1 MYITK
6 THISFYNL
14 KYEAKIVFL
23 YLWQNRMLNKWI
35 MHYILDGTCDN
46 SRSKKN
52 EFYEL
57 KSNDIEKNTIEQE
70 SFVSLIKVLRSSG
83 VYSFSINRHMC
94 EIENDKNLK
103 AMASVHK
110 VMLVLKNCNNLCRP
124 ELIIQ

>member
-35 MHYILDGTCDN
+35 MYYILDETCGN